1 MHPQTSMPVNFIP
14 KKKELRMKKILLVMM
29 TLLSLSFLNSCVND
43 KDDVAVSKT
52 VVYEASFK
60 DIEGNADLYLKGEYA
75 DAAGKIVKVDSKLP
89 FRVELQNVPLTVKS
103 GFKGYI
109 FSIKASQLVGTIQMR
124 VTTQPVNKTVYS
136 NKSDLDLYT
145 NASLG
150 FTGEELIKETSF
162 HFSE

>member
-1 MHPQTSMPVNFIP
+1 
-14 KKKELRMKKILLVMM
+14 MM
-29 TLLSLSFLNSCVND
+29 TLLSLSFLNSCGND

-60 DIEGNADLYLKGEYA
+60 EIEGNSDLYLKGEYT
-75 DAAGKIVKVDSKLP
+75 DASGKIVKVDSRLP

-103 GFKGYI
+103 CFKGYI
-109 FSIKASQLVGTIQMR
+109 FSIKATQLVGTVQMR
-124 VTTQPVNKTVYS
+124 VTTQPVNNTVYS
-136 NKSDLDLYT
+136 NKKDFNLYT

-150 FTGEELIKETSF
+150 FSGEELIKKTSF